1 SAEVS
6 INPGIQKE
14 EKAAVEKRSQQVLAA
29 LKKLNIE
36 ANEAPVIAVLCSG
49 GGLRAHI
56 ACLGVLSELQEQ
68 GLLDAVT
75 YLAGVSGSTWAMS
88 SFYSNQGNT
97 KDTEDDLRRR
107 FDQREWDLN
116 HSMSRTIQAAKEDT
130 YSLTDF
136 WAYMV
141 VTKQTRELQECRL
154 SSMQQPVDEGRLPY
168 PLFAAIDGD
177 FQTAWKKR
185 KSQKTWFEF
194 TPHHA
199 GYPALGAYV
208 STTHFGSRFENG
220 KLIAAK
226 PERDLAFLKGLWGS
240 ALASMESIKEF
251 LLDKLHKLKASLSP
265 KYEIREETLRSLQY
279 SEPIHAGYTEKALA
293 MEGTLRLDYEIRE
306 ETLRSLAYNESG
318 HVSHTGWELEEA
330 LLDLLLAYV
339 QDPGSSSVID
349 RLQALQLQLKIAR
362 GGREDEPEHT
372 WLAEMIRHWSS
383 IPPAEQGQFLEYL
396 VYCFTREEEPP
407 VGSERSGPIMQG
419 LLEYN
424 PMSTVKNIFKFVTE
438 SCCFMAKTTLC
449 FVKWE
454 WGTIH
459 NFLYRHGAIADK
471 TMHSRELL
479 HLVDAGFAINT
490 PYPLVLP
497 PSREAQLIL
506 SFDFS
511 AGDPFETIRATAD
524 YCHRHKIAFPPVEEA
539 TLKKWAKAP
548 GSCYV
553 LRGDAGPVVMH
564 FPLFNTDACGD
575 EIQKWV
581 STYGTI
587 KLADTYTLEL
597 VTQLLELSK
606 KNVRMNTERILQ
618 EMEKAA
624 SAKEPLARFRSHCIE
639 DVMRHSLVKVAG
651 VVAED
656 MREDMME
663 DEMEHV
669 AEDITGSRAVGIE
682 ITNNTDETFTDP
694 VFYCQSGHA
703 REAPPP
709 VLAPKHTVSCS
720 FTKASA
726 SFQGSAG
733 LLVYQGRAAH
743 LALLFSVPF
752 SYALHSIEFAV
763 AVLAGPVSTA
773 SLEHV
778 FHSIMQGTSPELKVA
793 RCALKTPQ
801 NTLQLEHDSLTLRAV
816 VSNVRTARMKVV
828 VERKACLAHPPTPQ
842 S

>member
-1 SAEVS
+1 MDCDSAEVS
-6 INPGIQKE
+6 IIPGIQKE

-36 ANEAPVIAVLCSG
+36 ADEAPVIAVLCSG

-56 ACLGVLSELQEQ
+56 ACLGVLSELQEL

-88 SFYSNQGNT
+88 SFYNNEGNT
-97 KDTEDDLRRR
+97 KDTEDDLKRR
-107 FDQREWDLN
+107 FDQKDWDLTQ
-116 HSMSRTIQAAKEDT
+116 SMYRTIQAAKEDT

-141 VTKQTRELQECRL
+141 VTKHTRELQESCL
-154 SSMQQPVDEGRLPY
+154 SSMKQPVDEGRLPY
-168 PLFAAIDGD
+168 PLFAAIDVD
-177 FQTAWKKR
+177 FQTAWKEK

-220 KLIAAK
+220 KLIEAK

-240 ALASMESIKEF
+240 ALASMEAIKECIME
-251 LLDKLHKLKASLSP
+251 KLQKWKESLHPKCEYREVTLKGMAINKSGHVGLTGQSHGP
-265 KYEIREETLRSLQY
+265 QRRLQY
-279 SEPIHAGYTEKALA
+279 SMP
-293 MEGTLRLDYEIRE
+293 
-306 ETLRSLAYNESG
+306 S
-318 HVSHTGWELEEA
+318 HVGLTGSEVDEA

-339 QDPGSSSVID
+339 QDPSSSSVID
-349 RLQALQLQLKIAR
+349 RLQALQLQLAR
-362 GGREDEPEHT
+362 EGREVEPEHT
-372 WLAEMIRHWSS
+372 WLAEMIQHWSS
-383 IPPAEQGQFLEYL
+383 IPPEEQGQFLEYL
-396 VYCFTREEEPP
+396 VYSFTREEETP
-407 VGSERSGPIMQG
+407 VGSERSGPMMQCRM
-419 LLEYN
+419 YS
-424 PMSTVKNIFKFVTE
+424 PMSTVKNIFQSLTKSYYFMTKTAL
-438 SCCFMAKTTLC
+438 CCY
-449 FVKWE
+449 KWE

-471 TMHSRELL
+471 TMRSRELL

-497 PSREAQLIL
+497 PSRKAQLIL

-524 YCHRHKIAFPPVEEA
+524 YCHRHKIAFPAVEEA
-539 TLKKWAKAP
+539 MLKKWAKAP
-548 GSCYV
+548 DSCYV

-564 FPLFNTDACGD
+564 FPLFNKDTCGD
-575 EIQKWV
+575 GIQELV
-581 STYGTI
+581 SKYGTI
-587 KLADTYTLEL
+587 KLANTYTLEK

-606 KNVRMNTERILQ
+606 KNVRLNTERILQ
-618 EMEKAA
+618 EMQKAA
-624 SAKEPLARFRSHCIE
+624 SAKEPPARLRSYCME
-639 DVMRHSLVKVAG
+639 GVMRYPLVKVAG
-651 VVAED
+651 VMVEDKTEDVVEDVVEDVAEG
-656 MREDMME
+656 
-663 DEMEHV
+663 V
-669 AEDITGSRAVGIE
+669 TGSRAVSIE

-709 VLAPKHTVSCS
+709 VLAPKHTISCS

-726 SFQGSAG
+726 SFQGSVG

-773 SLEHV
+773 SLEHM

-828 VERKACLAHPPTPQ
+828 VERKACPAHPLTPQ